1 MSNPHKVYE
10 NHLDEQ
16 EARWFAV
23 YTRYK
28 REKQVFKRLSERGIE
43 VYLPLQKFTRRWT
56 RKVREVELPLIN
68 CYLFVKITKE
78 EYVRVLETQDVV
90 QFVKFSKNLLSIPE
104 NEIDILRRVVGEG
117 VEIEAEPSSY
127 HVGDDVEVIGGNLT
141 GLKGKLVKK
150 DNDKNFLVEL
160 NNLGFSLRMYIQ
172 PDLLSHARKR
182 YAV

>member
-1 MSNPHKVYE
+1 MSNPYKAYE

-16 EARWFAV
+16 QARWFAV

-43 VYLPLQKFTRRWT
+43 AYLPLQKFTRRWT

-68 CYLFVKITKE
+68 CYIFVKITKE
-78 EYVRVLETQDVV
+78 EYVSVLETQDVV
-90 QFVKFSKNLLSIPE
+90 QFVKFSKNLLSIPD

-117 VEIEAEPSSY
+117 IEIEAEPSSY
-127 HVGDDVEVIGGNLT
+127 HVGDEVEVIGGNLT

-160 NNLGFSLRMYIQ
+160 NNLGFMLRMYIQ